1 MLTLVTFPTVTR
13 TRAHIEDVVVDGAA
27 RGHGVGSA
35 LLREAERLARDA
47 GAMAYL
53 VAFNQ
58 RALVRGVAVVDA
70 PIPVRAQVPS
80 NDPVERLAIYSAAAA
95 RSQLAAG
102 IKAGLKRLTDAKYPV
117 TEIGLGCRLCEREN
131 CRQRAFPP
139 LQHRLMIDERVK
151 GPSAYP
157 FKAIS

>member
-1 MLTLVTFPTVTR
+1 LAIGMGCDIAHARELVY
-13 TRAHIEDVVVDGAA
+13 ADG
-27 RGHGVGSA
+27 HD
-35 LLREAERLARDA
+35 LERLDA
-47 GAMAYL
+47 
-53 VAFNQ
+53 
-58 RALVRGVAVVDA
+58 
-70 PIPVRAQVPS
+70 
-80 NDPVERLAIYSAAAA
+80 
-95 RSQLAAG
+95 
-102 IKAGLKRLTDAKYPV
+102 V